1 MKKRILALLMTTVL
15 LVGIFAAFS
24 ASAQTEDPFSVYTD
38 GKISFA
44 SYNEGADAAFDGNN
58 QTGFVGTVIGFH
70 TKDIITLSYGE
81 TGSSFE
87 GLNFSDLT

>member
-1 MKKRILALLMTTVL
+1 MKKK
-15 LVGIFAAFS
+15 
-24 ASAQTEDPFSVYTD
+24 YTP
-38 GKISFA
+38 I
-44 SYNEGADAAFDGNN
+44 EIE
-58 QTGFVGTVIGFH
+58 VIGFH